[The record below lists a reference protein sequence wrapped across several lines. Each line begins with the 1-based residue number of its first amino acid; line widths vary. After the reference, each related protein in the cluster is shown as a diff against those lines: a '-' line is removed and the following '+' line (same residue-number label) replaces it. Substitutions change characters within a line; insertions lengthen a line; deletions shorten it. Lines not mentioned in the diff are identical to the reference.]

1 MSKGGDI
8 ILTEKV
14 RKRVYVMGKLV
25 AKEITNAQA
34 AGLLGLSV
42 RQIKR
47 IKKEMQNKG
56 IQAFGHGNAGRKP
69 KHALDQATAERIIE
83 LAQTDLKGANC
94 THMAELM
101 AEHFE
106 ISVSPRTVQRVL
118 KKSRE

>member
-1 MSKGGDI
+1 MSPMNKGDI

-14 RKRVYVMGKLV
+14 RKRVYVMDKLV

-34 AGLLGLSV
+34 AELLGLSI

-47 IKKEMQNKG
+47 IKKEMQKKG
-56 IQAFGHGNAGRKP
+56 VRAFGHGNAGRKP
-69 KHALDQATAERIIE
+69 KHALDQSTVERIIE

-101 AEHFE
+101 AEHF
-106 ISVSPRTVQRVL
+106 
-118 KKSRE
+118 